1 MDKMEQRN
9 SRKNGLIFF
18 ITIPLIII
26 LIIMNIYFFKNVSDL
41 KNTIKTNTNLKEKK
55 EIEYNNN
62 LAEIEKTEEEISKI
76 KNIDNEIINAK
87 NQYYQTLKT
96 FEDKVANNEVDYK
109 IAYLTFDDGPYNL
122 THQFLEIL
130 QNYDVRA
137 TFFTIG
143 YNKEPCF
150 DDRSKSCA
158 DLYAKE
164 ASLGHTMANH
174 TYSHLIFYG
183 LYSSTESFMSQVKK
197 QEQLIKEKT
206 GLTTNIVRFPGGIS
220 TSKHLKNSIIEQ
232 LRNNGYG
239 WVDWTA
245 SNGDGGY
252 VPNKE
257 TAINNLK
264 KTINED
270 IEVVLFHDYN
280 YITLSAL
287 PEVIEY
293 LRSENYVL
301 LPLFYESRMVNK

>member
-1 MDKMEQRN
+1 MAKMEKRN

-26 LIIMNIYFFKNVSDL
+26 LVIMNIYFTKSVSNFKNS
-41 KNTIKTNTNLKEKK
+41 IETNINLKEKK
-55 EIEYNNN
+55 ELEYNNN
-62 LAEIEKTEEEISKI
+62 ITETEKLKEEISKI
-76 KNIDNEIINAK
+76 KNIDNEIVNIK
-87 NQYYQTLKT
+87 KEYYQTLKV

-109 IAYLTFDDGPYNL
+109 IAYLTFDDGPYYL

-130 QNYDVRA
+130 EKYDVRA

-143 YNKEPCF
+143 FDKEPCY
-150 DDRSKSCA
+150 DDKSKSCA

-174 TYSHLIFYG
+174 TYSHLIFHG
-183 LYSSTESFMSQVKK
+183 LYSSTEVFMSQVKA
-197 QEQLIKEKT
+197 QEELIKEKT
-206 GLTTNIVRFPGGIS
+206 GITTNIVRFPGGIN
-220 TSKHLKNSIIEQ
+220 TSKHLKNDIIEQ
-232 LRNNGYG
+232 LRKNGYG

-245 SNGDGGY
+245 LNGDGGY

-257 TAINNLK
+257 IAMENLK
-264 KTINED
+264 KTINSD

-280 YITLSAL
+280 YVTLSTL

-293 LRSENYVL
+293 LRGQNYVL
-301 LPLFYESRMVNK
+301 LPLFYESRMINK